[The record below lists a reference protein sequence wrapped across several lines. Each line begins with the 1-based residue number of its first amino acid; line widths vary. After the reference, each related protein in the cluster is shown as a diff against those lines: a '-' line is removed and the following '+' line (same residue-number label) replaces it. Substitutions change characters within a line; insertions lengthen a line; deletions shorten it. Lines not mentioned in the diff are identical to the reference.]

1 MAKKKTSTVSTRLFV
16 ATMIF
21 LFLLSISAL
30 CILAST
36 FSVTI
41 NYSMNS
47 SWITFIFVV
56 FLLSL
61 TCAIL
66 LLVTIKKVKEKA
78 NQKPKPKKPKPEKP
92 SSESG
97 NNNAVPTTEKTC
109 AVNETNSPDEDDD
122 SDDDDDDSDDD
133 DDAIMQ
139 LFSSENSVK
148 DSVIARIN
156 ENLVKMKEYYTWSQE
171 QAKAMFSVAI
181 STCIAGFGMIVA
193 SLLLSIYL
201 KLNFEA
207 ALFTAIGGMVTEVF
221 GGTTLLVYRSTVSQ
235 LNHYHKSMHED
246 QRSLFAAELTGV
258 IKSKDLRNEM
268 LEAIIR
274 NALRLN
280 IILAQEKEETTE
292 KTKPA
297 TADNEKP
304 AAADA
309 SGQTTASNASG
320 SEEKPKKP

>member
-36 FSVTI
+36 FQVTI

-66 LLVTIKKVKEKA
+66 LLVTIKKGKEKA
-78 NQKPKPKKPKPEKP
+78 NQKPKPEKPKPEKPKPEKP

-97 NNNAVPTTEKTC
+97 NNNAVPTTEKTGE
-109 AVNETNSPDEDDD
+109 VNETNSP
-122 SDDDDDDSDDD
+122 DDDDDSDDD

-139 LFSSENSVK
+139 LFSSEISVK
-148 DSVIARIN
+148 DSVIVRMN
-156 ENLVKMKEYYTWSQE
+156 QNLVKMKEYYDWSQD
-171 QAKAMFSVAI
+171 QAKVMFIVATGI
-181 STCIAGFGMIVA
+181 CIAGFGLIVA
-193 SLLLSIYL
+193 SLLLSIFL

-221 GGTTLLVYRSTVSQ
+221 GGTILLVYRSSVTQ
-235 LNHYHKSMHED
+235 LSHFHKSLHED
-246 QRSLFAAELTGV
+246 QRYLFTAELAKVVNSTI
-258 IKSKDLRNEM
+258 IKDEM

-274 NALRLN
+274 NALRINLV
-280 IILAQEKEETTE
+280 LAQEKEETEE
-292 KTKPA
+292 KKTPA
-297 TADNEKP
+297 TAENEKP
-304 AAADA
+304 VTSDA
-309 SGQTTASNASG
+309 GGQTTASNS
-320 SEEKPKKP
+320 STSTEETKKP